1 MEGSRFDLVVLGS
14 GPAGQKAAI
23 QAAKVGASVA
33 VVERRDTIGGVCAN
47 TGTIPSKTLRESAV
61 YLTGL
66 SERGLYG
73 QSYRVKDEITVEDLI
88 WRTQQVMAREVDVI
102 RNQLARNHVRVL
114 AGVGR
119 LADPHHV
126 EVSDQQGTVRT
137 VEADRVVIATGTE
150 PAHPPDVEFDEATIL
165 DSDGILHMSRIPS
178 TLVVVGAGV
187 IGIEYASIFAALGT
201 RVTVVER
208 RERLLEFCDVQMV
221 EALQY
226 YLRDLGLVFRL
237 GETVTSVEKHD
248 GGTLTTLAS
257 GKRIAAD
264 AVMYSAG
271 RQGATAGLGLED
283 VGLEI
288 DSRGRIAVDEHYR
301 TAVDHIYAVGDV
313 IGFPSL
319 ASSSFEQGR
328 LAAAHAFGLDTRPMR
343 ELLPIGI
350 YTIPE
355 ISFAGRTEEDL
366 TGDGDPLRDRHLPL
380 PRARP
385 RPDPGRLGRDPQA
398 ARRARG
404 AHDPGRA
411 RLRHGRDRAGA
422 HRPDRHGPRRHRRL
436 PDRPGLQ
443 LPDPGRVLQ
452 GRRARRDQQAARAQ
466 PAHGVAGTQPPVRSS
481 TTTGISRVVLR
492 LVVAVV
498 GEDLRH
504 RPPQPRL
511 LVGAGGCA
519 RAWKRSPFT
528 CTSTSGSASRFR
540 YQRGCLGAPPR
551 DATTSRRSPSRP

>member
-33 VVERRDTIGGVCAN
+33 VVECRDTIGGVCAN
-47 TGTIPSKTLRESAV
+47 TGTIPSKTLREAAV

-73 QSYRVKDEITVEDLI
+73 QSYRVKDEITIDDLI

-102 RNQLARNHVRVL
+102 RNQLARNHVQVL
-114 AGVGR
+114 TGRGR
-119 LADPHHV
+119 LADAHRV
-126 EVSDQQGTVRT
+126 EVSDLRGGVRA
-137 VEADRVVIATGTE
+137 VEADRIVIATGTT
-150 PAHPPDVEFDEATIL
+150 PARPPGVEFDEATIL
-165 DSDGILHMSRIPS
+165 DSDGILQMSRIPS

-208 RERLLEFCDVQMV
+208 RERLLEFCDGQMV

-226 YLRDLGLVFRL
+226 YLRDLGVVFRL

-248 GGTLTTLAS
+248 GGTLTALAS

-271 RQGATAGLGLED
+271 RQGATAGLGLEE

-288 DSRGRIAVDEHYR
+288 DKRGRIAVDQHYR
-301 TAVDHIYAVGDV
+301 TAVEHIYAVGDV

-328 LAAAHAFGLDTRPMR
+328 LAAAHAFGLDARPMR

-355 ISFAGRTEEDL
+355 ISFAGRTEEEL
-366 TGDGDPLRDRHLPL
+366 TG
-380 PRARP
+380 
-385 RPDPGRLGRDPQA
+385 
-398 ARRARG
+398 
-404 AHDPGRA
+404 
-411 RLRHGRDRAGA
+411 
-422 HRPDRHGPRRHRRL
+422 
-436 PDRPGLQ
+436 
-443 LPDPGRVLQ
+443 Q
-452 GRRARRDQQAARAQ
+452 GVPYEIGISRYRELARAQ
-466 PAHGVAGTQPPVRSS
+466 IQGDQV
-481 TTTGISRVVLR
+481 GILK
-492 LVVAVV
+492 
-498 GEDLRH
+498 
-504 RPPQPRL
+504 L
-511 LVGAGGCA
+511 LVEPEARTLLGVHVFGTAATELVHIGQTVMGLGGTVDYLIDQVFNYPTLA
-519 RAWKRSPFT
+519 ESYKVA
-528 CTSTSGSASRFR
+528 A
-540 YQRGCLGAPPR
+540 L
-551 DATTSRRSPSRP
+551 DATNKLRALNRMTV

>member
-47 TGTIPSKTLRESAV
+47 TGTIPSKTLREAAV

-73 QSYRVKDEITVEDLI
+73 QSYRVKDEITIDDLI

-102 RNQLARNHVRVL
+102 RNQLARNHIRVL
-114 AGVGR
+114 TGSGR
-119 LADPHHV
+119 LADPHRI
-126 EVSDQQGTVRT
+126 EVSDLHGAVRT
-137 VEADRVVIATGTE
+137 IEADRIVVATGTE

-165 DSDGILHMSRIPS
+165 DSDGILLMSRIPA

-208 RERLLEFCDVQMV
+208 RERLLEFCDGQMV

-271 RQGATAGLGLED
+271 RQGATSGLED

-288 DSRGRIAVDEHYR
+288 DTRGRIAVDEHYR
-301 TAVDHIYAVGDV
+301 TSVEHIYAVGDV

-343 ELLPIGI
+343 DLLPIGI

-355 ISFAGRTEEDL
+355 ISFAGRTEEEL
-366 TGDGDPLRDRHLPL
+366 TGEGIPYEIGVSRYREL
-380 PRARP
+380 
-385 RPDPGRLGRDPQA
+385 
-398 ARRARG
+398 
-404 AHDPGRA
+404 
-411 RLRHGRDRAGA
+411 
-422 HRPDRHGPRRHRRL
+422 
-436 PDRPGLQ
+436 
-443 LPDPGRVLQ
+443 
-452 GRRARRDQQAARAQ
+452 ARAQ
-466 PAHGVAGTQPPVRSS
+466 IQGDSV
-481 TTTGISRVVLR
+481 GILK
-492 LVVAVV
+492 
-498 GEDLRH
+498 
-504 RPPQPRL
+504 L
-511 LVGAGGCA
+511 LVEPEARTLLGVHVFGTAATELVHIGQTVMGLGGTVDYLIDQVFNYPTLA
-519 RAWKRSPFT
+519 ESYKVA
-528 CTSTSGSASRFR
+528 A
-540 YQRGCLGAPPR
+540 L
-551 DATTSRRSPSRP
+551 DATNKLRALNRMTV

>member
-33 VVERRDTIGGVCAN
+33 VVECRDTIGGVCAN
-47 TGTIPSKTLRESAV
+47 TGTIPSKTLREAAV

-73 QSYRVKDEITVEDLI
+73 QSYRVKDEITIDDLI

-102 RNQLARNHVRVL
+102 RNQLARNHVQVL
-114 AGVGR
+114 TGQGR
-119 LADPHHV
+119 LADEHRV
-126 EVSDQQGTVRT
+126 EVSDLRGSVRT
-137 VEADRVVIATGTE
+137 VEADRIVIATGTT
-150 PAHPPDVEFDEATIL
+150 PARPPDVEFDEATIL
-165 DSDGILHMSRIPS
+165 DSDGILQMSRIPS

-208 RERLLEFCDVQMV
+208 RDRLLEFCDGQMV

-226 YLRDLGLVFRL
+226 YLRDLGVVFRL

-248 GGTLTTLAS
+248 GGTLTALAS

-271 RQGATAGLGLED
+271 RQGATAGLGLGEL
-283 VGLEI
+283 GLEI
-288 DSRGRIAVDEHYR
+288 DERGRIAVDEHYR
-301 TAVDHIYAVGDV
+301 TAVEHIYAVGDV

-328 LAAAHAFGLDTRPMR
+328 LAAAHAFGLDARPMR

-355 ISFAGRTEEDL
+355 ISFAGRTEEEL
-366 TGDGDPLRDRHLPL
+366 TGEGVPYEIGTSRYREL
-380 PRARP
+380 
-385 RPDPGRLGRDPQA
+385 
-398 ARRARG
+398 
-404 AHDPGRA
+404 
-411 RLRHGRDRAGA
+411 
-422 HRPDRHGPRRHRRL
+422 
-436 PDRPGLQ
+436 
-443 LPDPGRVLQ
+443 
-452 GRRARRDQQAARAQ
+452 ARAQ
-466 PAHGVAGTQPPVRSS
+466 IQGDQV
-481 TTTGISRVVLR
+481 GILK
-492 LVVAVV
+492 
-498 GEDLRH
+498 
-504 RPPQPRL
+504 L
-511 LVGAGGCA
+511 LVEPEARTLLGVHVFGTAATELVHIGQTVMGLGGTVDYLIDQVFNYPTLA
-519 RAWKRSPFT
+519 ESYKVA
-528 CTSTSGSASRFR
+528 A
-540 YQRGCLGAPPR
+540 L
-551 DATTSRRSPSRP
+551 DATNKLRALNRMTV

>member
-33 VVERRDTIGGVCAN
+33 VVECRDTIGGVCAN
-47 TGTIPSKTLRESAV
+47 TGTIPSKTLREAAV

-73 QSYRVKDEITVEDLI
+73 QSYRVKDEITIDDLI

-102 RNQLARNHVRVL
+102 RNQLARNHVNVL
-114 AGVGR
+114 IGAGR
-119 LADPHHV
+119 LADTHRV
-126 EVSDQQGTVRT
+126 EVSDQRGSVRT
-137 VEADRVVIATGTE
+137 VEADRIVIATGTT
-150 PAHPPDVEFDEATIL
+150 PARPPDVEFDEATIL
-165 DSDGILHMSRIPS
+165 DSDGILQMARIPS

-201 RVTVVER
+201 RVTVIEQR
-208 RERLLEFCDVQMV
+208 DRLLEFCDGQMV

-226 YLRDLGLVFRL
+226 YLRDLGVVFRL

-248 GGTLTTLAS
+248 GGTLTALAS

-271 RQGATAGLGLED
+271 RQGATAGLGLEE

-288 DSRGRIAVDEHYR
+288 DKRGRIAVDEHYR
-301 TAVDHIYAVGDV
+301 TAVEHIYAVGDV

-328 LAAAHAFGLDTRPMR
+328 LAAAHAFGLDARPMR

-355 ISFAGRTEEDL
+355 ISFAGRTEEEL
-366 TGDGDPLRDRHLPL
+366 TGEGVPYEIGISRYREL
-380 PRARP
+380 
-385 RPDPGRLGRDPQA
+385 
-398 ARRARG
+398 
-404 AHDPGRA
+404 
-411 RLRHGRDRAGA
+411 
-422 HRPDRHGPRRHRRL
+422 
-436 PDRPGLQ
+436 
-443 LPDPGRVLQ
+443 
-452 GRRARRDQQAARAQ
+452 ARAQ
-466 PAHGVAGTQPPVRSS
+466 IQGDQV
-481 TTTGISRVVLR
+481 GILK
-492 LVVAVV
+492 
-498 GEDLRH
+498 
-504 RPPQPRL
+504 L
-511 LVGAGGCA
+511 LVEPEARTLLGVHVFGTAATELVHIGQTVMGLGGTVDYLIDQVFNYPTLA
-519 RAWKRSPFT
+519 ESYKVA
-528 CTSTSGSASRFR
+528 A
-540 YQRGCLGAPPR
+540 L
-551 DATTSRRSPSRP
+551 DATNKLRALNRMTV